1 MNERRKS
8 LRAFTLIELLVV
20 IAIIAILAAL
30 LLPALARAKARS
42 QRTLCTSNLKQVVL
56 AELMWINDNER
67 SAVHWR
73 VPTEDGGLFIRV
85 PGQVTGGPRIGAA
98 WIEFVFLKEE
108 LVSPKIVA
116 CPSDKGVRVAGDFNE
131 YDNTGFRENST
142 SYVVNMDAGGRSGG
156 GMYPID
162 QAQQHIAFADSNI
175 NFEAAGGTC
184 SSGVN
189 NTVRVIGTVNVPAS
203 FSAFSWTNS
212 IHGRDAGQVATLDGS
227 VHQTTSYQFREYA
240 AQADDDGNS
249 HYVRD
254 R

>member
-42 QRTLCTSNLKQVVL
+42 QRALCTSNLKQVVL

-67 SAVHWR
+67 NAVHWR
-73 VPTEDGGLFIRV
+73 VSTNDGGML
-85 PGQVTGGPRIGAA
+85 QGPRIGGA
-98 WIEFVFLKEE
+98 WIEFTFLKEE
-108 LVSPKIVA
+108 LVTPKIVA
-116 CPSDKGVRVAGDFNE
+116 CPSDKGVLVAGDFAQ
-131 YDNTGFRENST
+131 YITTGFRENST

-162 QAQQHIAFADSNI
+162 QAQQHIAFADHNI
-175 NFEAAGGTC
+175 NFITVGGC

-189 NTVRVIGTVNVPAS
+189 NTVGVNGTEGVPSS
-203 FSAFSWTNS
+203 FSAYSWTNS
-212 IHGRDAGQVATLDGS
+212 VHGRDAGQVATLDGS
-227 VHQTTSYQFREYA
+227 VHQTTSYQFRDYA
-240 AQADDDGNS
+240 AQGDDDGSS